1 MGTRMEAEW
10 EDSPA
15 ARPSWATEDLVTET
29 IRTWQP
35 LTNDQF
41 ASDTAESL
49 LVVVDQLFEVTGLAE
64 PDDGEDEK

>member
-1 MGTRMEAEW
+1 MPKW
-10 EDSPA
+10 VNDH
-15 ARPSWATEDLVTET
+15 LVAET

-41 ASDTAESL
+41 APDTAESL

>member
-1 MGTRMEAEW
+1 MDAEW

-15 ARPSWATEDLVTET
+15 ARPSWATEDLIAET

-35 LTNDQF
+35 LTKDQF
-41 ASDTAESL
+41 ASDAAESL
-49 LVVVDQLFEVTGLAE
+49 LVVVDQLFEVTGLAK

>member
-1 MGTRMEAEW
+1 MESKSSTRIDGQAGTPKW
-10 EDSPA
+10 INDH
-15 ARPSWATEDLVTET
+15 LVAET

>member
-1 MGTRMEAEW
+1 MEAEW
-10 EDSPA
+10 EDPPA
-15 ARPSWATEDLVTET
+15 ARPIWVTEDIIAET

-35 LTNDQF
+35 LTKDQF
-41 ASDTAESL
+41 ASDAAESL